1 MAVREDSIEMKNM
14 GQVRLKSITK
24 LSGEEVSTSNDQQ
37 TDYTIYWNN
46 LTYKVYR
53 AETDKLI
60 GRVKGE
66 SPVPPDTRIILN
78 SICGSFSSRQ
88 MTALMGPSGAG
99 KTTLLEC
106 LIGKRRI
113 GLSGNIQVQRRCSN
127 ASISHQSS
135 SASSISLAIVPQMSD
150 FFEYLTL
157 SETLKYASHLKNS
170 SKKDIDHESI
180 ARSLVRK
187 LDLELVTNSPVKNLS
202 GSERKRLSVGTEI
215 VSRPNLL
222 VLDEPTT
229 GLDSFSAQKVC
240 LKLSPLDCSLDT
252 ETIFCIAD
260 QPVAF
265 NFTRGSWCHH
275 DDSSTKLEHI
285 ENV

>member
-1 MAVREDSIEMKNM
+1 MVAREDSIEMNKM
-14 GQVRLKSITK
+14 GQVRLKSVTK
-24 LSGEEVSTSNDQQ
+24 LTGEGVSTTNDQQ
-37 TDYTIYWNN
+37 TDYIIYWNN

-60 GRVKGE
+60 GKLKGE
-66 SPVPPDTRIILN
+66 NPVPSDTRIILN

-88 MTALMGPSGAG
+88 MSALMGPSGAG

-113 GLSGNIQVQRRCSN
+113 GLSGNIQVQRRCS
-127 ASISHQSS
+127 SVP
-135 SASSISLAIVPQMSD
+135 ISLAIVPQMSE

-157 SETLKYASHLKNS
+157 LETLKYASHLKNS
-170 SKKDIDHESI
+170 GKKDIDHESI

-187 LDLELVTNSPVKNLS
+187 LHLELVRNSVVRNLS
-202 GSERKRLSVGTEI
+202 GSERKRLSVGIEI

-229 GLDSFSAQKVC
+229 GLDSFAAQKVC
-240 LKLSPLDCSLDT
+240 QNILSSIL
-252 ETIFCIAD
+252 
-260 QPVAF
+260 
-265 NFTRGSWCHH
+265 
-275 DDSSTKLEHI
+275 
-285 ENV
+285 